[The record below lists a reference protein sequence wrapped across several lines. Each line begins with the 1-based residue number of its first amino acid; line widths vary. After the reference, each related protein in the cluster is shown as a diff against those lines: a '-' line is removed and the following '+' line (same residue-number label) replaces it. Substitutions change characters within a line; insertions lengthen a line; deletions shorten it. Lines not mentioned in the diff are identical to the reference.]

1 MIVVL
6 CAMKQERDALLK
18 LMSDVKAK
26 KNKKVRVLDTELNN
40 TFFVGKIGNKDV
52 AVSKTGIGQVYAT
65 ISTVLAIQKFKPEL
79 IINLGC
85 AGSLNDEV
93 KIGDVVVAEKV
104 ADWRFDAIDWPRG
117 FDSQYTA
124 FPCDK
129 KTIKIMKK
137 LHFDTKIHYGGI
149 VSANEFIYKKSQ
161 NNDIKKHFPEALC
174 GEMEGSAIA
183 NTCFAL
189 GVNCSVIRSISDD
202 TLVNKNYHAYYFN
215 LDKVCETA
223 AEIAAEIIRK
233 Y

>member
-18 LMSDVKAK
+18 LMKDVKK
-26 KNKKVRVLDTELNN
+26 VRNKKVRVLDTELNN
-40 TFFVGKIGNKDV
+40 TFFVGKIGNREV

-65 ISTVLAIQKFKPEL
+65 IATLLAIQKFKPEL

-85 AGSLNDEV
+85 AGSLDQSVMVN
-93 KIGDVVVAEKV
+93 DVVVADRV

-117 FDSQYTA
+117 FDSNYTS
-124 FPCDK
+124 FPCDERV
-129 KTIKIMKK
+129 IEIMKK
-137 LHFDTKIHYGGI
+137 MKLDVNIHYGGI

-161 NNDIKKHFPEALC
+161 NKEIKKHFPEALC

-183 NTCFAL
+183 TTCFAM
-189 GVNCSVIRSISDD
+189 GVKCSVIRSISDD
-202 TLVNKNYHAYYFN
+202 TLLEKNYHTYYFN
-215 LDKVCETA
+215 LDDACNTA
-223 AEIAAEIIRK
+223 AKIAVQIIRK